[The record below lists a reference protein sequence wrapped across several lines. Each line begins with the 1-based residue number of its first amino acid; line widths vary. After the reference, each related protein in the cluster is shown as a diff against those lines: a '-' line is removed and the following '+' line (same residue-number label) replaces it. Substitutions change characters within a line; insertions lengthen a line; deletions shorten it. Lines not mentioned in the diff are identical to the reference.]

1 MKVKA
6 MMRSVLIVLMMA
18 LIVLAP
24 IKVESAIGIDI
35 NPCTLPECIGACK
48 KALKAKYQSAT
59 CATGPK
65 GKYCICL
72 G

>member
-1 MKVKA
+1 MKKSGV
-6 MMRSVLIVLMMA
+6 VLMMVIMVLIFA
-18 LIVLAP
+18 L

-35 NPCTLPECIGACK
+35 NPCTLPECVDACK
-48 KALKAKYQSAT
+48 KALKVKYQSAT
-59 CATGPK
+59 CAMGPK

>member
-1 MKVKA
+1 MKKSGVL
-6 MMRSVLIVLMMA
+6 VLIMVIMA
-18 LIVLAP
+18 LIICAP
-24 IKVESAIGIDI
+24 VSVESAIGIDI

-48 KALKAKYQSAT
+48 KALKDKYQSAT
-59 CATGPK
+59 CATGHK